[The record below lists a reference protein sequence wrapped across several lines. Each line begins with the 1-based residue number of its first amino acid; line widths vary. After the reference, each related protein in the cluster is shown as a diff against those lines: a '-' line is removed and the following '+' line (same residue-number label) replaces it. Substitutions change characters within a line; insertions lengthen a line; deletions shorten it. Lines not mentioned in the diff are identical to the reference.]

1 MPTRVGVAFAMR
13 SRDRETDADVASL
26 LHRSPQS
33 TCEFRFYEELG
44 DFLAPARRKRS
55 FLHAFD
61 GTPSVKDRIE
71 SLGVPHTE
79 VDLILVDGEPVPF
92 SHRLTGGE
100 RVAVYPMFERFELG
114 EANRLR
120 PAPLREPRF
129 VLDVHLGRLASY
141 LRLLGF
147 DALYRNDYEDD
158 ELERISRAQHRIL
171 LSRDTGL
178 LKRSAVTHGAFLH
191 ATDPRRQ
198 LREVL
203 DRFQLDSRVAPFTRC
218 ARCNGKVEALD
229 MMSMAQPPDEH
240 DPDRDHP
247 DERDPPPGEPERRDP
262 DPGEPE
268 RRDPGRAPP
277 TGDPVSPPDIRD
289 PPPPKPEKQGRN
301 DVPANV
307 LSGHG
312 ATLSRCGGCGQ
323 IYWPGSH
330 LARLRQRLAEVGVSI

>member
-1 MPTRVGVAFAMR
+1 MPNA
-13 SRDRETDADVASL
+13 
-26 LHRSPQS
+26 LHQHRQS

-44 DFLAPARRKRS
+44 DFLAPNRRKRS

-100 RVAVYPMFERFELG
+100 RVAVYPTFERFELG
-114 EANRLR
+114 QANRLR

-147 DALYRNDYEDD
+147 DTLYRNDYEDD
-158 ELERISRAQHRIL
+158 ELEAISRSQHRIL

-198 LREVL
+198 LCAKCSTVSNSMRA
-203 DRFQLDSRVAPFTRC
+203 SRRSRAAPAATASSAPWTQRRCDANPMSTIPTGTRPTSVIRRPTSANVAIRTAANPNVAIPD
-218 ARCNGKVEALD
+218 ARRQNAI
-229 MMSMAQPPDEH
+229 
-240 DPDRDHP
+240 PDRP
-247 DERDPPPGEPERRDP
+247 RPFAIRPVLRRKSTVAGRTPFPPACS
-262 DPGEPE
+262 
-268 RRDPGRAPP
+268 RA
-277 TGDPVSPPDIRD
+277 V
-289 PPPPKPEKQGRN
+289 
-301 DVPANV
+301 
-307 LSGHG
+307 
-312 ATLSRCGGCGQ
+312 
-323 IYWPGSH
+323 
-330 LARLRQRLAEVGVSI
+330 AR

>member
-1 MPTRVGVAFAMR
+1 MGI
-13 SRDRETDADVASL
+13 DVASL

-44 DFLAPARRKRS
+44 DFLAPERRKRS

-92 SHRLTGGE
+92 SHRLCGGE

-114 EANRLR
+114 EANHLR
-120 PAPLREPRF
+120 PTPLREPRF

-147 DALYRNDYEDD
+147 DTLYRNDYDDD
-158 ELERISRAQHRIL
+158 ELQAISRDEHRIL
-171 LSRDTGL
+171 LTRDTGL
-178 LKRSAVTHGAFLH
+178 LKRSAITHGAFLH
-191 ATDPRRQ
+191 QTDPRRQ

-203 DRFQLDSRVAPFTRC
+203 DRFQLDARIAPFSRC
-218 ARCNGKVEALD
+218 ARCNGTVESLAA
-229 MMSMAQPPDEH
+229 MPDEH
-240 DPDRDHP
+240 DPDREP
-247 DERDPPPGEPERRDP
+247 PKERDPSPGEPGRRDP
-262 DPGEPE
+262 DPGEPA
-268 RRDPGRAPP
+268 RRDPGHAPP
-277 TGDPVSPPDIRD
+277 ERDPATPPEIRD
-289 PPPPKPEKQGRN
+289 PSRRKPEKHGSAMSA
-301 DVPANV
+301 VPSNV
-307 LSGHG
+307 LAGH
-312 ATLSRCGGCGQ
+312 ADALSRCRDCGQ

-330 LARLRQRLAEVGVSI
+330 LGRLRQRLAEVGVAI